1 MTKLLGT
8 FRALLKNYYQF
19 LIVLFLAIFLRVYRL
34 NELTTFGGDQGMDFL
49 KVREMVL
56 YHKWTLIGLKTS
68 IAPFFQGPLYLY
80 ILYPFFLILGLNPIA
95 GPIAAVFV
103 STATIILLYI
113 TVRKYFS
120 LKFAL
125 LSSMLFAVSPELII
139 YGSTPLYQ
147 NFLPFFIVLAVYL
160 FLTEKKN
167 IFVGFLMGLSIGLG
181 MELHFLNISLGL
193 ALFIYLLIF
202 ERHKLDVILAYVA
215 GVLVGLTPTI
225 AFEFRHNFLN
235 TRLFLSYE
243 GARPSV
249 NFLEGILSQ
258 WTKGAA
264 RFLGGNFTLAGSI
277 ILAFMLLFVL
287 AKRRLSRPENKL
299 SRLTFISVAILL
311 LLSLKFSAYG
321 PEYILPVLML
331 FVVLLPIS
339 LIRIFPN
346 KVGMALV
353 ALLIVFNLFASA
365 KRLNINHG
373 YNMPEG
379 WTMKKIN
386 LAGKIISQDSYGHP
400 NFNVASLI
408 DGGTRAYPLRYST
421 YLYGAGPEAVENYP
435 MNNFLYVVSDK
446 DKEKLYGAKIWEI
459 ASFLPFSIGAEWD
472 LQDGIYLYRLDRTRN

>member
-80 ILYPFFLILGLNPIA
+80 MLYPFFLILGLNPIA

-160 FLTEKKN
+160 FFTEKKN

-215 GVLVGLTPTI
+215 GVLV
-225 AFEFRHNFLN
+225 
-235 TRLFLSYE
+235 
-243 GARPSV
+243 
-249 NFLEGILSQ
+249 
-258 WTKGAA
+258 
-264 RFLGGNFTLAGSI
+264 
-277 ILAFMLLFVL
+277 
-287 AKRRLSRPENKL
+287 
-299 SRLTFISVAILL
+299 
-311 LLSLKFSAYG
+311 
-321 PEYILPVLML
+321 
-331 FVVLLPIS
+331 
-339 LIRIFPN
+339 
-346 KVGMALV
+346 
-353 ALLIVFNLFASA
+353 
-365 KRLNINHG
+365 
-373 YNMPEG
+373 
-379 WTMKKIN
+379 
-386 LAGKIISQDSYGHP
+386 
-400 NFNVASLI
+400 
-408 DGGTRAYPLRYST
+408 
-421 YLYGAGPEAVENYP
+421 
-435 MNNFLYVVSDK
+435 
-446 DKEKLYGAKIWEI
+446 
-459 ASFLPFSIGAEWD
+459 
-472 LQDGIYLYRLDRTRN
+472 